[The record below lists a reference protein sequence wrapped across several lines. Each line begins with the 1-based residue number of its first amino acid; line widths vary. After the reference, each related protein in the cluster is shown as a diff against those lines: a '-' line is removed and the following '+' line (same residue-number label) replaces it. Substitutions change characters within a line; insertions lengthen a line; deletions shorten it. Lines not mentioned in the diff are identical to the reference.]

1 MLVLVGKS
9 PASIRRSIGDH
20 HENLGILVSPRNLS
34 ASRASREGLPWA
46 ADNDCYNGGL
56 DVSAYRK
63 MLWESVRAEG
73 CLFVC
78 APDVVGDSEATFQ
91 LWDEWYHRIAEYG
104 YPVGLVTQ
112 DGMTVHDIPW
122 VQVDAIF
129 IGGTDKWKL
138 SDRSREI
145 ADECKRLGKWLH
157 MGRVNTRNRVA
168 TAKKWNVD
176 SIDGTATSRFTS
188 DVLPW
193 QLEMA

>member
-1 MLVLVGKS
+1 M
-9 PASIRRSIGDH
+9 
-20 HENLGILVSPRNLS
+20 
-34 ASRASREGLPWA
+34 
-46 ADNDCYNGGL
+46 
-56 DVSAYRK
+56 
-63 MLWESVRAEG
+63 
-73 CLFVC
+73 FVC